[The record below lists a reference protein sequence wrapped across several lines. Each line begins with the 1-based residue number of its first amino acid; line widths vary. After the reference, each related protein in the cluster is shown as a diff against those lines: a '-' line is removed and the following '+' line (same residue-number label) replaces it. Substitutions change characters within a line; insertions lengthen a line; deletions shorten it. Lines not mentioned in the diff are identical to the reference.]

1 MNGIASFIT
10 AVSTIFSLYGGG
22 LYANLASV
30 MTPLFTD
37 SRPHVLFVGDLMFD
51 RSIRTAMRA
60 NGDDYIFSCIDGT
73 LQKADLVVGNLEGPI
88 TESASRSVGSKVG
101 SPDNFVFTFPQSV
114 APLLARH
121 NIKAVALGNNHILNF
136 GFRGVAS
143 TRAALEN
150 AGVGYFGDPGDQ
162 SVLDYD
168 LHGIPL
174 TFINYNQFYSGS
186 TASTTR
192 AQIKAARA
200 EGRIPIVF
208 AHWGDEYSD
217 VNQLQKELAHSFVDS
232 GAELVIGAHPHVI
245 QSGEIYKQKYIYYSL
260 GNFVFDQYWD
270 DAVRDGLIVDV
281 AFDPSGVAHIESS
294 HVELE
299 KDRRTCPSAS

>member
-101 SPDNFVFTFPQSV
+101 SPDNFVFTFP
-114 APLLARH
+114 
-121 NIKAVALGNNHILNF
+121 
-136 GFRGVAS
+136 
-143 TRAALEN
+143 
-150 AGVGYFGDPGDQ
+150 
-162 SVLDYD
+162 
-168 LHGIPL
+168 
-174 TFINYNQFYSGS
+174 
-186 TASTTR
+186 
-192 AQIKAARA
+192 
-200 EGRIPIVF
+200 
-208 AHWGDEYSD
+208 
-217 VNQLQKELAHSFVDS
+217 
-232 GAELVIGAHPHVI
+232 
-245 QSGEIYKQKYIYYSL
+245 
-260 GNFVFDQYWD
+260 
-270 DAVRDGLIVDV
+270 
-281 AFDPSGVAHIESS
+281 
-294 HVELE
+294 
-299 KDRRTCPSAS
+299 